1 MNNSVR
7 RYKIELLTK
16 VTKLNNRV
24 KIDKSNLE
32 FDYLHILTININN
45 IDFKKRRR
53 VSLLSNIDQ
62 VI

>member
-45 IDFKKRRR
+45 IDFKKRR